1 MYEYFTIKKK
11 KKNGTRTQNKIMK
24 KGIRK
29 ITSKTYWKKEE
40 SNGDYWEV
48 DKRKIPKKKKNNHF
62 KKFFLLSCLRVLK
75 VWIKNLLSCLRV

>member
-1 MYEYFTIKKK
+1 
-11 KKNGTRTQNKIMK
+11 MK

-48 DKRKIPKKKKNNHF
+48 DKRKIPKKKK
-62 KKFFLLSCLRVLK
+62 KTIILK
-75 VWIKNLLSCLRV
+75 NSFYYLVWEF